1 MQKLVKVDKILSKL
15 ILVTNPIAGSR
26 LKNFRISKEKLM
38 YRLVIL

>member
-1 MQKLVKVDKILSKL
+1 MQKLVKLEKILSLL
-15 ILVTNPIAGSR
+15 ILVTNPIAESR